1 MLDSNQLPLDFQ
13 SNCVCCKDPKTGAG
27 YRVRTCDLLVGNQM
41 LYQAE
46 LSTHYSFGTPGE
58 NRTPVSAFVAPYS
71 YPLNYRGKI
80 YNRLVCLQ
88 WELNPHGLIR
98 SQIGDHRHAFCFA
111 VTNLKLAP

>member
-71 YPLNYRGKI
+71 YPLNYRGKNI
-80 YNRLVCLQ
+80 QQASL
-88 WELNPHGLIR
+88 
-98 SQIGDHRHAFCFA
+98 FA
-111 VTNLKLAP
+111 VGIEPTRFD